1 MTYKRWLIQTG
12 LLAGAALA
20 GIAAMVIIVDPFFQY
35 HAPLAGVPYQIDNQL
50 AQNPGMARNMEYD
63 SVLLGS
69 SMTVN
74 FETDWFYEE
83 MGLRTLKLS
92 YNGAY
97 PADISNIMAQ
107 VGKSGQTLRQVF
119 WGVDLASYTGGIT
132 ETKYP
137 IPDYLYNDS
146 LADDVQYWF
155 NKDVLLDYMI
165 KPVIEREPTKL
176 SSVYSSEESLRGCYS
191 REHVLAGYTI
201 PEKNDAWFPGD
212 LFIEGLEANL
222 QANILPVIEAYPD
235 TQFTIFFPPYS
246 VLYWYEYI
254 QNNQMDAV
262 MYEYQYFMEKLLVYD
277 NVSLYFFP
285 GMEEIV
291 CDLDLYA
298 DTGHYNQSINRYMM
312 ECFVSGE
319 HRITRENYLEE
330 LQRMR
335 SMTDAYDYDALFA
348 DGSGRED
355 M

>member
-1 MTYKRWLIQTG
+1 MTYKRWLIQTA
-12 LLAGAALA
+12 LIAGAALA
-20 GIAAMVIIVDPFFQY
+20 AIAALVIIIDPFFQY
-35 HAPLAGVPYQIDNQL
+35 HAPLEGFPYQVDNQL
-50 AQNPGMARNMEYD
+50 SQNPGMARHMTYD

-97 PADISNIMAQ
+97 PRDISNIMAQ
-107 VGKSGQTLRQVF
+107 VEQSGQPLRHIF
-119 WGVDLASYTGGIT
+119 LGVDLASYTGGTT

-137 IPDYLYNDS
+137 LPDYLYNANP
-146 LADDVQYWF
+146 ADDVAYWF
-155 NKDVLLDYMI
+155 NKDVLLDYII
-165 KPVIEREPTKL
+165 KPMIEREPTDL
-176 SSVYSSEESLRGCYS
+176 SSVYSSEESLKGCYS
-191 REHVLAGYTI
+191 QAYVLANYTI
-201 PEKNDAWFPGD
+201 PEANEAWFPED
-212 LFIEGLEANL
+212 MFIEDLEANL
-222 QANILPVIEAYPD
+222 QVNILPVIEACPE

-277 NVSLYFFP
+277 NVRLFFFP
-285 GMEEIV
+285 GEERIV

-298 DTGHYNQSINRYMM
+298 DTGHYNQSINRYMT

-319 HRITRENYLEE
+319 HRVTQENYREE
-330 LQRMR
+330 LQQMR
-335 SMTDAYDYDALFA
+335 SMIDAYDYEALFA
-348 DGSGRED
+348 GSSDREGR
-355 M
+355 